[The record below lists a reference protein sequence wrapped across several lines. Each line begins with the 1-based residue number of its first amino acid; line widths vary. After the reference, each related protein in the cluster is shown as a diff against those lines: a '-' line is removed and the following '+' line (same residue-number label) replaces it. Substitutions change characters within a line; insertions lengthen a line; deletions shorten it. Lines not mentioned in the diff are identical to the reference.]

1 MKRYA
6 VRLSSEAEADL
17 VEIYCCISTAS
28 MSSLVARQY
37 VDRLIAYLHSF
48 DVFPERGSLRNDVR
62 EGLRVVGF
70 ERSISVAF
78 IVEEESVVILRLAQ
92 HGQRIYLS
100 EAT

>member
-1 MKRYA
+1 M
-6 VRLSSEAEADL
+6 
-17 VEIYCCISTAS
+17 
-28 MSSLVARQY
+28 
-37 VDRLIAYLHSF
+37 
-48 DVFPERGSLRNDVR
+48 RNDVR

-92 HGQRIYLS
+92 HGQQINLS